1 MTTTTTAPKSGL
13 RAQPEFE
20 QMEGDETV
28 ALDTSVMDAALA
40 AAKAAASSTEAP
52 KAAVPAVSAST
63 AVGQVIKSGGF
74 QAAFQEQDNFLSIVD
89 VQELAL
95 AAPTIKGEQGSFF
108 IGTQELGDEIRV
120 ELISFNP
127 RWAIGCGEDNK
138 ESKDFFRVSY
148 DGKTVH
154 GEGTSIE
161 DYMDDLRVQG
171 FNNPKMSLY
180 KDIWVLLTWSKI
192 GGEVAAEDQQITRL
206 QASQTSA
213 GAFNAF
219 AKTQGLLESKGIR
232 KASPYFGVRAMK
244 RAKGDNKYT
253 NFEFFTLKAAA

>member
-1 MTTTTTAPKSGL
+1 MTTTTTAPKTGL

-20 QMEGDETV
+20 SMEDETLV
-28 ALDTSVMDAALA
+28 ADTSVMDAALA
-40 AAKAAASSTEAP
+40 IAKAAADAAP
-52 KAAVPAVSAST
+52 ANVPAVAPT
-63 AVGQVIKSGGF
+63 NTTVGPVVKRAGF
-74 QAAFQEQDNFLSIVD
+74 QAAFQEQDNFLSTIE

-108 IGTQELGDEIRV
+108 IGTKELGDEIHV
-120 ELISFNP
+120 ELVSFNP

-148 DGKTVH
+148 DGRTIH

-161 DYMDDLRVQG
+161 DYMDDLRAQG
-171 FNNPKMSLY
+171 FEHPKMSIY
-180 KDIWVLLTWSKI
+180 KDIWVLLTWSKL
-192 GGEVAAEDQQITRL
+192 GGDVALEDQEIMRL

-213 GAFNAF
+213 GAFGAYS
-219 AKTQGLLESKGIR
+219 KTQGLLESKGIR

-244 RAKGDNKYT
+244 RSKGDFKYT
-253 NFEFFTLKAAA
+253 NFEFFTLKAA

>member
-1 MTTTTTAPKSGL
+1 MTTTTTAPKTGL

-20 QMEGDETV
+20 SMEDETLV
-28 ALDTSVMDAALA
+28 ADTSVRDAALA
-40 AAKAAASSTEAP
+40 IAKAAADATPAN
-52 KAAVPAVSAST
+52 VPAVADTNT
-63 AVGQVIKSGGF
+63 AVGPVVKRAGF
-74 QAAFQEQDNFLSIVD
+74 QAAFLKQDNFLSIVD

-95 AAPTIKGEQGSFF
+95 SAPTIKGEQGSFF
-108 IGTQELGDEIRV
+108 IGTQDLGDEIRV

-127 RWAIGCGEDNK
+127 RWAIGCGEENK

-148 DGKTVH
+148 DGRTIH

-161 DYMDDLRVQG
+161 DYMNNLRAQG
-171 FNNPKMSLY
+171 FEHPKMSLY
-180 KDIWVLLTWSKI
+180 KDIWVLLTWSKL
-192 GGEVAAEDQQITRL
+192 GGEVSAEDQQIMRL

-244 RAKGDNKYT
+244 RSKGDNKYT
-253 NFEFFTLKAAA
+253 NFEFFTLKAA